1 MSGRARRLVAL
12 GLGVVLGQAAG
23 LSAGVAQQQPGPVAN
38 TQVELRSPVVTLDR
52 DRLFAESMMGKAM
65 QAQIEEASAALIAE
79 NRRLEAALEAEEQAL
94 TDRRPTMPA
103 EEFRAM
109 AAEFDTR
116 VEELR
121 TAQDAKSRAL
131 SRQVEQNRQKFFDA
145 ALPVL
150 GGLMLDIKAVAI
162 LDRSAVIL
170 TFDQLDV
177 TDLAIARM
185 DRELGSGADA
195 AEPPPAEAAP
205 APEASAPQAPAPEI
219 PVPETPAPETA
230 PEAPAPD
237 ATAPALT
244 APAAPQD

>member
-12 GLGVVLGQAAG
+12 GLGVVLGLAAG
-23 LSAGVAQQQPGPVAN
+23 LSAGMAQQQLGPVAD

-52 DRLFAESMMGKAM
+52 DRFFADSMMGKAM

-79 NRRLEAALEAEEQAL
+79 NRRLEAALEAEERAL

-103 EEFRAM
+103 EEFRAV

-131 SRQVEQNRQKFFDA
+131 SRQMEQNRQKFFDA

-185 DRELGSGADA
+185 DRELGTGADA
-195 AEPPPAEAAP
+195 AEPPPAETAP
-205 APEASAPQAPAPEI
+205 PPEATAPEASAP
-219 PVPETPAPETA
+219 ETPATEAA
-230 PEAPAPD
+230 PEASAPD
-237 ATAPALT
+237 AAAPALT